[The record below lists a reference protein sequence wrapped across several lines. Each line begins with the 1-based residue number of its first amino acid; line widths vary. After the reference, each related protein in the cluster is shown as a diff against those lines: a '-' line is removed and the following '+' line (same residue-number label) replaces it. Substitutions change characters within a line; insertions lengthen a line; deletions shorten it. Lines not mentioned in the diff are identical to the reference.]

1 MGMQGARNA
10 LDINMNAAEYPPEEE
25 AITLK
30 RPKIGLS
37 FLIHAESGHS
47 CFASF
52 LALVYFPLKHH
63 CFSSFSLHLPFFF
76 VFLFSSSSL
85 SIDSIG
91 ITPYIHTLLSIHTQ
105 CFLSR
110 SSSRWLRSPPL
121 ATTPC
126 PRTLT
131 STRSNWA
138 LAVCLPCFDTSLS
151 IYLTY

>member
-63 CFSSFSLHLPFFF
+63 CFSSFPLHLPFFF
-76 VFLFSSSSL
+76 VFLFFFFFSV
-85 SIDSIG
+85 
-91 ITPYIHTLLSIHTQ
+91 
-105 CFLSR
+105 
-110 SSSRWLRSPPL
+110 
-121 ATTPC
+121 
-126 PRTLT
+126 
-131 STRSNWA
+131 N
-138 LAVCLPCFDTSLS
+138 
-151 IYLTY
+151 